1 MRLLNHSASLM
12 NLYKPD
18 SQTTIGLHTN
28 DYRLSAQ
35 TTTRFMYE
43 QIVVRTW
50 NNYWS
55 EFKQLLQSLC
65 PQQSP
70 CLRQLSKRQCEEEAE
85 LSSSTCALMWLL
97 SGLRPVVCLLSLS
110 LHLKEMRSLEQG
122 SENTAISS
130 LCYKALYRSIKVIST
145 GRRCEQYWSTCKAVL
160 LRIATST
167 ASLADQYWSI
177 LLSDIEDSWK

>member
-35 TTTRFMYE
+35 PTTCFIYE

-65 PQQSP
+65 PPQSP

-97 SGLRPVVCLLSLS
+97 SGLRPWSVCYLYLFVSKRWDS
-110 LHLKEMRSLEQG
+110 RTEAV
-122 SENTAISS
+122 TFSS
-130 LCYKALYRSIKVIST
+130 LCYKALYRSTKVIST
-145 GRRCEQYWSTCKAVL
+145 GRRREQYWSTYKVVL
-160 LRIATST
+160 VRIATST
-167 ASLADQYWSI
+167 ASLADQYCSI